1 MQGKLFFLRTQGS
14 AAPPEFLNNTRGV
27 GMRHRIINVVTGVR
41 PRELIFESRESAET
55 WLSSYGVSE
64 EYKQLH
70 YRIVPV

>member
-1 MQGKLFFLRTQGS
+1 
-14 AAPPEFLNNTRGV
+14 
-27 GMRHRIINVVTGVR
+27 MRHRIINVVTGVR